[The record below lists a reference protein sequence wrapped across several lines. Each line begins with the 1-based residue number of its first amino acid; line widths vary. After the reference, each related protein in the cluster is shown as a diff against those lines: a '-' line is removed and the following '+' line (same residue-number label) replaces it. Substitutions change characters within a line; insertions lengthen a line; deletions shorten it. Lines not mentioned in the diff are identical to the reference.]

1 MANKDNSERIE
12 RYLREQMTPEENE
25 EFLND
30 LRNDKVLREEA
41 QMMALMIK
49 GMKEEQAKQ
58 DEAIKQE
65 ILTSK
70 HYISAQMQQPD
81 EAIKQEILTSKGNS
95 TAKTIRLVKWIG
107 SIAAMFILLFG
118 ANQWYT
124 SYKIDK
130 VYDAYYTPYDASLA
144 SKGGDDEA
152 IKQELAELYNKVG
165 TEKNI
170 TSVISRMQTI
180 YDGIQS
186 ASDDYADYTYYE
198 NDIAWYLA
206 LAYIKDHNL
215 EKAQKLLKPL
225 ADNGDEE
232 AITLLKAIEAL

>member
-12 RYLREQMTPEENE
+12 RYLREQMSPEENE
-25 EFLND
+25 AFLND
-30 LRNDKVLREEA
+30 LMNDKELREEA
-41 QMMALMIK
+41 QMMALLIK
-49 GMKEEQAKQ
+49 DMKEEQAKQ
-58 DEAIKQE
+58 DEAIKQK
-65 ILTSK
+65 ILTSN
-70 HYISAQMQQPD
+70 
-81 EAIKQEILTSKGNS
+81 GNS
-95 TAKTIRLVKWIG
+95 TAKTIRLVKRIG

-130 VYDAYYTPYDASLA
+130 VYDAYYTSYDTSLA
-144 SKGGDDEA
+144 RGGDDET

-165 TEKNI
+165 TEKNV
-170 TSVISRMQTI
+170 TSVISRLQTI

-186 ASDDYADYTYYE
+186 ASDDYADYIYYE

-215 EKAQKLLKPL
+215 DKAEELLKPL
-225 ADNGDEE
+225 AENDVSD
-232 AITLLKAIEAL
+232 ARRLLKDMDGI